1 MQFAAML
8 NPFTFVGSDIA
19 SQQQL
24 EKTLRELYSSKPH
37 ITASL
42 GIALAAVS
50 AAMSGAVWSGI
61 IATAVALACLLF
73 RMLIERSFVA
83 RSSDALEP
91 RWIRLF
97 VIGSFLSG
105 FGFGLSGAILL
116 YGTSASTQ
124 VIIMGVGCAIVQGT
138 AGRAYMIPGTAFVN
152 ITLILGMMGI
162 AALADGNHLL
172 APAAVLYLFF
182 LVSFIS
188 QMVNNRLVQ
197 LRAEQ
202 TAERLFQEITE
213 KNELLRIANETLETR
228 AYEDPLTGLANRRKF
243 DLVLAESLMLS
254 QQNQSAIS
262 LMMIDVDHFKSFND
276 TYGHQAGDECLQ
288 LLSRSIEATLSGSS
302 GLVARYGGEEFVVIL
317 PGDNRA
323 MAMMTAERIR
333 LAVSLTGLDTLP
345 NAPPVQS
352 VSIGVVSCEGR
363 SDTTR
368 ESMLAAADAALYEAK
383 KQGRNRVCVFDGA
396 DENHSKALSLNA
408 ARLA

>member
-50 AAMSGAVWSGI
+50 AAMSGAIWSGI

-73 RMLIERSFVA
+73 RVLIERSFVA

-152 ITLILGMMGI
+152 R
-162 AALADGNHLL
+162 
-172 APAAVLYLFF
+172 
-182 LVSFIS
+182 S
-188 QMVNNRLVQ
+188 
-197 LRAEQ
+197 E
-202 TAERLFQEITE
+202 ERRVG
-213 KNELLRIANETLETR
+213 K
-228 AYEDPLTGLANRRKF
+228 
-243 DLVLAESLMLS
+243 
-254 QQNQSAIS
+254 
-262 LMMIDVDHFKSFND
+262 
-276 TYGHQAGDECLQ
+276 ECL
-288 LLSRSIEATLSGSS
+288 L
-302 GLVARYGGEEFVVIL
+302 
-317 PGDNRA
+317 
-323 MAMMTAERIR
+323 
-333 LAVSLTGLDTLP
+333 
-345 NAPPVQS
+345 
-352 VSIGVVSCEGR
+352 
-363 SDTTR
+363 
-368 ESMLAAADAALYEAK
+368 
-383 KQGRNRVCVFDGA
+383 
-396 DENHSKALSLNA
+396 
-408 ARLA
+408 